1 MKKEPWKILLQ
12 LHAEPGSAP
21 AGGGDGSNGGGDPAA
36 GNPGGGD
43 PNSNGAGG
51 GAGNGG
57 GNPGGTPPD
66 NNGFRKNPFGDGNP
80 NNTQPA
86 IPDKYE
92 FKLAE
97 GLEIAPAVAEKFTGI
112 AKELGLTQAGV
123 DKLLDLHGQVMLEA
137 VKQAE
142 AQRDSW
148 AEECSKQG
156 LATPQA
162 MANAKLAVDTFGG
175 GEAMN
180 ILVQTGAAWHP
191 AVQKMLQNIG
201 SLLQEDNGPDGKP
214 AGKQPSAAD
223 VMFPNSKYE

>member
-1 MKKEPWKILLQ
+1 MKKSLWKLILQ
-12 LHAEPGSAP
+12 LHAEGD
-21 AGGGDGSNGGGDPAA
+21 GGDGGTGGGSPAA

-43 PNSNGAGG
+43 PNSDGAGG
-51 GAGNGG
+51 GAPGAGNGG
-57 GNPGGTPPD
+57 GNPAGNPPG
-66 NNGFRKNPFGDGNP
+66 NENGFRKNPFGDGNP
-80 NNTQPA
+80 DNQQKPV

-97 GLEIAPAVAEKFTGI
+97 GLEIAPAVAEEFTGI

-123 DKLLDLHGQVMLEA
+123 DKLVDLHGRLMLES

-142 AQRDSW
+142 AQRDTW
-148 AEECSKQG
+148 AEECAKQG

-191 AVQKMLQNIG
+191 AIQKMLQNIG
-201 SLLQEDNGPDGKP
+201 SLLQEDNTPDGKP

-223 VMFPNSKYE
+223 MMFPNSKYE